1 MNQTFCQVVA
11 DLVTGGD
18 VVWVHDY
25 HLALFPRMLREMRN
39 ETDVVGSHS
48 LQSPEDLPGNEIVA
62 GRSKPVRMIFFIH
75 VPFPTSQVFREL
87 EHGEAL
93 LEGMLHADV
102 VGFHAFDH
110 ARHFL
115 NAAKRI
121 LGLTYESLVGGLI
134 GVRHRGTKVLVTVS
148 NVLSL
153 IHI

>member
-1 MNQTFCQVVA
+1 MESPWDQRQIYKWWDAFNLVNHTFAAEVA
-11 DLVTGGD
+11 KIVQPDD

-25 HLALFPRMLREMRN
+25 HLALLPRMLREMRN
-39 ETDVVGSHS
+39 ETDVVHHGGKSSTVGSS
-48 LQSPEDLPGNEIVA
+48 SRAAAGSDLPGNEIVG

-115 NAAKRI
+115 
-121 LGLTYESLVGGLI
+121 
-134 GVRHRGTKVLVTVS
+134 
-148 NVLSL
+148 
-153 IHI
+153 